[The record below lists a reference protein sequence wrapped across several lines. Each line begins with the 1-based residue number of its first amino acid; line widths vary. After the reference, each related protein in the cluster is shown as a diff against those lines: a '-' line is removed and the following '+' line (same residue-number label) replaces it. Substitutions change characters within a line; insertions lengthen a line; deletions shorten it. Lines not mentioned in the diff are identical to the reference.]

1 MPGWSHENT
10 AFVLGSFLIVISLFN
25 IKKLF
30 SLPKREK
37 LTLIISIIIFG
48 IGAIL
53 LIFCPGNFHRLGSGG
68 FKLNYDLIISNIL
81 DIKYMIV
88 IYVIT
93 LLLVFIAKF
102 NDYKR
107 EIKNELLYFIL
118 PGLIGGLPML
128 LLNEFP
134 PRAMLAYETVLV
146 ICIINNVKLIQD
158 FIKQKNYALINKLG
172 LVCTFLIAFLSIYAL
187 SYKAW
192 FAYKYIKP
200 YKEEMINELRYC
212 KISGMDEA
220 VITQFKYLDKA
231 MELDVYM
238 DMFPK
243 VSDISIINSYCAN
256 YYGLKSVTAL
266 PEGYSLLEINLSGE
280 NDIVTYNAIDKNTNE
295 IVATRI
301 LGTELQLPDR
311 DYKNRICFLIKEE
324 DLDNIILD
332 IPEEI
337 ISKIT
342 SSRLIKIGKIEEI
355 DLNTL
360 LQ

>member
-1 MPGWSHENT
+1 M
-10 AFVLGSFLIVISLFN
+10 
-25 IKKLF
+25 
-30 SLPKREK
+30 
-37 LTLIISIIIFG
+37 
-48 IGAIL
+48 
-53 LIFCPGNFHRLGSGG
+53 
-68 FKLNYDLIISNIL
+68 
-81 DIKYMIV
+81 
-88 IYVIT
+88 
-93 LLLVFIAKF
+93 
-102 NDYKR
+102 
-107 EIKNELLYFIL
+107 
-118 PGLIGGLPML
+118 
-128 LLNEFP
+128 
-134 PRAMLAYETVLV
+134 
-146 ICIINNVKLIQD
+146 
-158 FIKQKNYALINKLG
+158 
-172 LVCTFLIAFLSIYAL
+172 IAFLSIYAL

-231 MELDVYM
+231 IELDVYM